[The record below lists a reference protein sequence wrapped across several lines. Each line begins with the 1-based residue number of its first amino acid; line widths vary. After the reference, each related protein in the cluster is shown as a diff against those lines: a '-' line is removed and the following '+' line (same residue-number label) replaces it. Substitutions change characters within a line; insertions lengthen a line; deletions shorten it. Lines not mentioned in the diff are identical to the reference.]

1 MKKYYT
7 ITVLFLLQMLA
18 YFETAGLISV
28 SGHIIETFG
37 VESNK
42 VMYLSI
48 GAYIVG
54 FFAPFIG
61 NFADKYGKK
70 LTLLISTA
78 LFIIGSFSIVI
89 SNSFILFIIS
99 RISIGFLVINGNAI
113 ILSYI
118 GDIISYENRGKFFGI
133 IRISIGSGIM
143 LTPVY
148 TSRIVLNYGT
158 DMLYKL
164 YIVYAVIL
172 FVALL
177 FIPEVKSQDNS
188 KKIKISDIMDILKDE
203 VARNFVILQCL
214 LAFSA
219 IVIFGYLSIHILN
232 VLEGSIIQVG
242 YAFTFGGLG
251 TVVASFASTI
261 LLDRLNRIKFTKFV
275 FIATAVVVLPLSFA
289 KLPIL
294 YVFMF
299 LFSLNFDS
307 AWPAFQLLSSEI
319 VPYRK
324 STYMSILGGVMA
336 ITNIFA
342 SFIGQYMYSFG
353 GLRVMSITVSM
364 LFIIAIVI
372 FSITVKKYESRF
384 IQ

>member
-18 YFETAGLISV
+18 YFEMAGLISA
-28 SGHIIETFG
+28 SGHIIKTFG

-70 LTLLISTA
+70 ITLLLSTA
-78 LFIIGSFSIVI
+78 LFIIGSFSIVV

-118 GDIISYENRGKFFGI
+118 GDIISYKNRGKFFGI
-133 IRISIGSGIM
+133 IRISVASGIA
-143 LTPVY
+143 LTPIY
-148 TSRIVLNYGT
+148 TSRVILNYGIA
-158 DMLYKL
+158 MLYKL

-172 FVALL
+172 FIALL

-188 KKIKISDIMDILKDE
+188 EKIKITDILDILKDE
-203 VARNFVILQCL
+203 VARNFVILQCI

-219 IVIFGYLSIHILN
+219 IAIFGYLGIHILN
-232 VLEGSIIQVG
+232 VLKGTIIQVG
-242 YAFTFGGLG
+242 YTFTIGGLG
-251 TVVASFASTI
+251 TAVASFASTF
-261 LLDRLNRIKFTKFV
+261 LLDRINRIKYAKFV
-275 FIATAVVVLPLSFA
+275 FIATAVAVLPLSFV
-289 KLPIL
+289 KIPML
-294 YVFMF
+294 YIFMF
-299 LFSLNFDS
+299 LFSLCLDS
-307 AWPAFQLLSSEI
+307 SWPAFQLLSSEI
-319 VPYRK
+319 VPHRK

-336 ITNIFA
+336 ITDIFA
-342 SFIGQYMYSFG
+342 ALIGQYMYSFG
-353 GLRVMSITVSM
+353 GLRIMSITVSM
-364 LFIIAIVI
+364 LFIVAIVV
-372 FSITVKKYESRF
+372 FSITTKKYGNRF
-384 IQ
+384 SQ